1 MRIDELKPA
10 PGAKHR
16 KKIVGRGHATGHGK
30 TSTRGKDGA
39 GARAGGGVRPGF
51 EGGQM
56 PLFRR
61 TPKKHHFIMPN
72 RKEWA
77 ELNVGSLAE
86 LPAGTVVTPE
96 LLIEKGLIKK
106 LHDGVRVLG
115 NGDLSVKLTV
125 KAHHFTAAAEQKI
138 TAAGGT
144 VEKL

>member
-61 TPKKHHFIMPN
+61 TPKKHHFVMPN

-77 ELNVGSLAE
+77 QLNVGTLAD

-96 LLIEKGLIKK
+96 LMLERGCIKK

-115 NGDLSVKLTV
+115 HGELSVKLTV
-125 KAHHFTAAAEQKI
+125 KAHHFTAGAEQKI
-138 TAAGGT
+138 TAAGGS

>member
-39 GARAGGGVRPGF
+39 GSRAGGGVRAGF

-72 RKEWA
+72 RKAWA
-77 ELNVGSLAE
+77 ELNVGSLADM
-86 LPAGTVVTPE
+86 PAGTEVTPE
-96 LLIEKGLIKK
+96 LLLEKGLIKK

-115 NGDLSVKLTV
+115 TGELKVKLTV
-125 KAHHFTAAAEQKI
+125 KAHHFTAGAEAKI

-144 VEKL
+144 VERL

>member
-30 TSTRGKDGA
+30 TSGRGKDGA
-39 GARAGGGVRPGF
+39 GARAGGGVRAGF

-77 ELNVGSLAE
+77 ELNVGSLAD

-96 LLIEKGLIKK
+96 LLLEKGLIKK

-115 NGDLSVKLTV
+115 NGDLSIKLTV
-125 KAHHFTAAAEQKI
+125 KAHHFTGAAEQKI

-144 VEKL
+144 VERL

>member
-1 MRIDELKPA
+1 MRIDELQPA
-10 PGAKHR
+10 VGAKHR

-39 GARAGGGVRPGF
+39 GSRSGGGVRAGF

-77 ELNVGSLAE
+77 QVNVGSFAE

-96 LLIEKGLIKK
+96 LMLERGWIKK

-115 NGDLSVKLTV
+115 TGDLTVSLTV
-125 KAHHFTAAAEQKI
+125 KGHHFTAGAEAKI

-144 VEKL
+144 VERL